1 MNTLL
6 YSKLSTNI
14 PVLFFQRTTETK
26 KRTKR
31 IQTDKQS
38 PEMLT
43 IKEVALRTGVSE
55 HFIRILCKKKEIV
68 YVKSG
73 TKYLINY
80 NKFQEFL
87 NTGK

>member
-6 YSKLSTNI
+6 YSRLSTNI
-14 PVLFFQRTTETK
+14 PVLLFQQTTESK

-87 NTGK
+87 NTGR